1 MATLLEHTCDHWS
14 DDSVRLINTPSPTAR
29 SLYYYVQ
36 EVGHFIATAP
46 YSTER
51 ANLSSFLLIYTLRGR
66 GFLELNRDVISLP
79 ADTCLFLD
87 CMEHHRYYT
96 PPGET
101 WEFLWLHFN
110 GSSSLGYHRQFCQG
124 GSLVVQP
131 LDAAAF
137 RDSLQQLLELCRR
150 PTPQSEAQCSLHI
163 VSLLTQL
170 LAAAPD
176 GGTVGPL
183 PAHLLAIQQQ
193 LERTFSGD
201 VSLEA
206 LARQHGISKYHL
218 SRQFRQF
225 TGVTFM
231 EYLMRLRLNHAKEL
245 LRFTDMPVG
254 EIAFACGFHDAS
266 HFIQVFKQREDG
278 VTPLVYRKHW
288 QL

>member
-1 MATLLEHTCDHWS
+1 MAKLLEHTCNHWS
-14 DDSVRLINTPSPTAR
+14 DDSVRLINTPSLTAR

-51 ANLSSFLLIYTLRGR
+51 ANLPSFLLIYTLRGR
-66 GFLELNRDVISLP
+66 GILELGGKSVSLSEG
-79 ADTCLFLD
+79 TCLFLN

-101 WEFLWLHFN
+101 WEFQWLHFN
-110 GSSSLGYHRQFCQG
+110 GSSSLGYHRQFLQG
-124 GSLVVQP
+124 DSMVVQP
-131 LDAAAF
+131 PDPAAF
-137 RDSLQQLLELCRR
+137 SHGLRQLVELCRR

-170 LAAAPD
+170 LAATPD
-176 GGTVGPL
+176 GGATGPM
-183 PAHLLAIQQQ
+183 PSYLLAVQQQ
-193 LERTFSGD
+193 MERNFAGD
-201 VSLEA
+201 VSLDA
-206 LARQHGISKYHL
+206 MARQLGISKYYL

-225 TGVTFM
+225 TGVTFT
-231 EYLMRLRLNHAKEL
+231 EYLMRLRLNHAKEQ

-254 EIAFACGFHDAS
+254 EIAFACGFHDVS

-278 VTPLVYRKHW
+278 ATPLVYRKQW
-288 QL
+288 RF

>member
-1 MATLLEHTCDHWS
+1 MAKLLEHTCNHWS
-14 DDSVRLINTPSPTAR
+14 DDSVRLINTPSSTAR

-66 GFLELNRDVISLP
+66 GLLEHAGEMMDLS
-79 ADTCLFLD
+79 AGSCLFLD
-87 CMEHHRYYT
+87 CMEHHRYFT

-110 GSSSLGYHRQFCQG
+110 GSSALGYHRQFRQG
-124 GSLVVQP
+124 GSLVVRP
-131 LDAAAF
+131 ADSTAF
-137 RDSLQQLLELCRR
+137 GNGLQQLLELCRR
-150 PTPQSEAQCSLHI
+150 PTPRSEAQCSLHI

-170 LAAAPD
+170 LAAIPD
-176 GGTVGPL
+176 GSGDGTL
-183 PAHLLAIQQQ
+183 PAYLQAVRQQV
-193 LERTFSGD
+193 ERTFTD
-201 VSLEA
+201 EVSLEA
-206 LARQHGISKYHL
+206 LARQFGVSKYHL

-225 TGVTFM
+225 TGVTLM

-254 EIAFACGFHDAS
+254 EIAYACGFHDAS

-278 VTPLVYRKHW
+278 VTPLVYRKQW